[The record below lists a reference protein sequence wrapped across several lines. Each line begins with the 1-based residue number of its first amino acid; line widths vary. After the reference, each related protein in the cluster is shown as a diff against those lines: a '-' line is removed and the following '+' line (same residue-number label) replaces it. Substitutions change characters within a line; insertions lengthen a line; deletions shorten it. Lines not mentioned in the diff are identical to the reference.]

1 MPEIEHHRAERIL
14 IPAAAAGRVMVL
26 DEPLSFWGGFDAET
40 GLITEHRHPQCGRS
54 AAGTIL
60 VMRAGRGSSSASSVL
75 VEAIRLGTAP
85 AAILL
90 LEIDEIIVI
99 GAVVA
104 DELYGMAV
112 PVMVV
117 DPTTFASLSNAV
129 WAEVSGNGNLDLS
142 FERRG

>member
-1 MPEIEHHRAERIL
+1 MPEIEHHRAEQIL
-14 IPAAAAGRVMVL
+14 IPAAAAGPVLVL
-26 DEPLSFWGGFDAET
+26 DEPLSFWGGLDAET
-40 GLITEHRHPQCGRS
+40 GLIVDHRHPQCGRS
-54 AAGTIL
+54 VAGRIL

-90 LEIDEIIVI
+90 FEIDEIIVI

-104 DELYGMAV
+104 NELYETTI
-112 PVMVV
+112 PVMIV
-117 DPTTFASLSNAV
+117 DPPTFARLSNAAWV
-129 WAEVSGNGNLDLS
+129 EVSGNGDLALS